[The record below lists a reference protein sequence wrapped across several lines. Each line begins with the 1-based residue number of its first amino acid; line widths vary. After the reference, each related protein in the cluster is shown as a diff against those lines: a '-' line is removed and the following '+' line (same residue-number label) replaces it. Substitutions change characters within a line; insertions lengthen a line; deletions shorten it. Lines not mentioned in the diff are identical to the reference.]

1 MGEIPIKLNK
11 SISFVIVALL
21 LCPIICAQVQ
31 LTEAATPK
39 TGWKF
44 PLINA
49 IGALYGS
56 LVTIVSF
63 AEGFKAVPNNITI
76 GYNEKVTIQ
85 LGNIDIETGNFSAGL
100 TRWFLTQRILSY
112 SVEFPDGNSGGWFVN
127 FDPPLIIQQEGVAAI
142 TNVTIALYSP
152 PQASET
158 IQSTTLRIRIADTWA
173 IKNLWF
179 PEGLDNTILGIFKG
193 TYSFPFSPLGW
204 FPAALFGGFG
214 KNSGKV
220 LTDYYFVDLLVKV
233 KPFHSVKIN
242 ALPPGK
248 LSPNDVVSI
257 PVLVQ
262 SYGNYNDTISFRAK
276 SENGSLLRLT
286 QNNTITLSPGEQG
299 QLFIG
304 VASPNNFLDTGT
316 LHSITLEA
324 FSTDQPNVTIATQ
337 NIMLETQGLY
347 VSEENAT
354 YIFGAGLIIIFVV
367 IILLYWRRKASE
379 TIRKKPEKPWKLPE
393 EQQHLAELKRTDKN
407 AYEQERIMMQDE
419 YKSALL
425 SYKQEKRQ
433 FRVKTTEEK
442 SKNIISS
449 FFKKLQASFKAAGKP
464 KKKPKKK
471 QAVRLKKQEKKP
483 KEPIVKPIAPIGDIT
498 KDKVLAKIKREQEK
512 QLRKLQ

>member
-1 MGEIPIKLNK
+1 MILG
-11 SISFVIVALL
+11 
-21 LCPIICAQVQ
+21 PIICSQIQV
-31 LTEAATPK
+31 TEAASSK
-39 TGWKF
+39 RIWKF
-44 PLINA
+44 PFINA

-56 LVTIVSF
+56 LVTIISF

-85 LGNIDIETGNFSAGL
+85 LGNIDIETGNFSAGPP
-100 TRWFLTQRILSY
+100 RWFLTERILSY
-112 SVEFPDGNSGGWFVN
+112 TAEFPDGKSGGWFIN
-127 FDPPLIIQQEGVAAI
+127 FDPPLIIQQEGIAAV

-152 PQASET
+152 QQASET

-179 PEGLDNTILGIFKG
+179 PEGLNKTILGIFTG
-193 TYSFPFSPLGW
+193 TYSFPYSPIGW

-220 LTDYYFVDLLVKV
+220 LTDYYYIDVLVKV

-242 ALPPGK
+242 ALPPEK
-248 LSPNDVVSI
+248 LSPNEIISI

-286 QNNTITLSPGEQG
+286 QNSSITLKPGGEG
-299 QLFIG
+299 QLFVG

-316 LHSITLEA
+316 IHSITLEA
-324 FSTDQPNVTIATQ
+324 FSIDQPNITIATQ

-347 VSEENAT
+347 ISEENAT
-354 YIFGAGLIIIFVV
+354 YSFGVGFLILFIFIIF
-367 IILLYWRRKASE
+367 IYWRRKTSE
-379 TIRKKPEKPWKLPE
+379 KTSKKPEKPWKIPE
-393 EQQHLAELKRTDKN
+393 EQQRLSELKQTDKN

-425 SYKQEKRQ
+425 WYKDDRKRS
-433 FRVKTTEEK
+433 RTKPTKEK
-442 SKNIISS
+442 SIKTESS
-449 FFKKLQASFKAAGKP
+449 FFKKLVTPIKTAM
-464 KKKPKKK
+464 KPKKK
-471 QAVRLKKQEKKP
+471 QKEKQKKRLLALLKKPEEKT
-483 KEPIVKPIAPIGDIT
+483 IKPITLIEDTT
-498 KDKVLAKIKREQEK
+498 KEKLLAKIKREQEK